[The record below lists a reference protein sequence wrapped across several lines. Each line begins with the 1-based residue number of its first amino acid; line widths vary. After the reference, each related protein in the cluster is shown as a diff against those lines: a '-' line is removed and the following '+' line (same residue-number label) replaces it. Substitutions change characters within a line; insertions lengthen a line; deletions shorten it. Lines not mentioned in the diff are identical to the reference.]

1 MSTAVPNVREIKNK
15 LIQGIRSGACSF
27 HDHARW
33 KDSILDFIFFF
44 LLRSNLNLFWT
55 LNASLSDIL
64 HISFIP
70 DIDEC
75 SSANECDQNASCYN
89 TKGSYNCTCKHG
101 FEGDGKNCSGKILS
115 RAQTHTGQLQ
125 NKNLQKK
132 NPFWFSSYFFYI
144 IAIIIF
150 CYYSYYYYYYYHYYQ
165 YYY

>member
-75 SSANECDQNASCYN
+75 SSAANECHQNASCHN
-89 TKGSYNCTCKHG
+89 TKGSYNCTCKDG
-101 FEGDGKNCSGKILS
+101 FEGDGKNCSGKILF
-115 RAQTHTGQLQ
+115 RAQLQRAQLQ
-125 NKNLQKK
+125 KKNLQKWK
-132 NPFWFSSYFFYI
+132 SILNFLF
-144 IAIIIF
+144 IF
-150 CYYSYYYYYYYHYYQ
+150 CYHSYCMRMILAVSLGPTQ
-165 YYY
+165 GPE

>member
-55 LNASLSDIL
+55 LNGSLSDIL

-75 SSANECDQNASCYN
+75 SSANECDQNASCHN
-89 TKGSYNCTCKHG
+89 TKGSYNCTCKDG
-101 FEGDGKNCSGKILS
+101 FEGVGKNCSGKILFKAQPQ
-115 RAQTHTGQLQ
+115 RAQS
-125 NKNLQKK
+125 QKK
-132 NPFWFSSYFFYI
+132 NLRKICFDSLF
-144 IAIIIF
+144 IF
-150 CYYSYYYYYYYHYYQ
+150 CYHIFSTRMIFTFSLGPT
-165 YYY
+165 